1 MTTTS
6 NEIKSLV
13 EEMISCHEN
22 NDFDRLKTLMD
33 ICTLEDPDTFL
44 TKEKFEEVCGQIHGQ
59 LGTFQ
64 NVVYIGQ
71 LSKKDSIHTLW
82 KAQYSN
88 TEEETLWT
96 ARINLDKQNP
106 KIIRMSVN

>member
-1 MTTTS
+1 M
-6 NEIKSLV
+6 NNVHKVLKALV
-13 EEMISCHEN
+13 EEMISCHES

-33 ICTLEDPDTFL
+33 KSTLEDPDTFL
-44 TKEKFEEVCGQIHGQ
+44 TNEKFEEVCGQIHEQ

-64 NVVYIGQ
+64 KVYYIGQ
-71 LSKKDSIHTLW
+71 LNKKGSIHTLW

-96 ARINLDKQNP
+96 ARINLDQENP

>member
-1 MTTTS
+1 MNNAS
-6 NEIKSLV
+6 NKIKSLV
-13 EEMISCHEN
+13 EEMILCHED

-33 ICTLEDPDTFL
+33 ISTLEDPDTFL
-44 TKEKFEEVCGQIHGQ
+44 TKEKFEEVCGKIHEQ

-64 NVVYIGQ
+64 KVVYIGQ
-71 LSKKDSIHTLW
+71 LSKKGSLHTLW

-88 TEEETLWT
+88 TEEETLWA
-96 ARINLDKQNP
+96 ARINLDKENP